1 MKKTIAVAALVSIAG
16 APLAAVAVE
25 YDDYARVL
33 RVNERIDRYNQPR
46 QECYTD
52 GLTVAAPEAARPG
65 VAGAVIGGLA
75 GALLGSQVGRGDGKV
90 AAAAVGAAT
99 GAIAGDRVQNAG
111 AGASQPVQR
120 CHMVDNYV
128 TQVIGYTVKYEYQGR
143 TYTENMNFN
152 PGDTLRMRVSLM
164 PMR

>member
-99 GAIAGDRVQNAG
+99 GAIAGDRVQNGRRRSIAAG
-111 AGASQPVQR
+111 TAVP
-120 CHMVDNYV
+120 H
-128 TQVIGYTVKYEYQGR
+128 GR
-143 TYTENMNFN
+143 Q
-152 PGDTLRMRVSLM
+152 LRYPSHRLHREV
-164 PMR
+164 